1 MTGHGSK
8 FERKK
13 EEAVGALLTH
23 RNIEEAADAI
33 GIAAK
38 TLLRWMKEPEFES
51 SYREAR
57 RAAFRAIDRPPSAG
71 FGRGCNDSAESNG
84 GLKYACIHKS
94 ASRRQCVGPYGEGH
108 RARGY

>member
-13 EEAVGALLTH
+13 EAAVAALLSH

-38 TLLRWMKEPEFES
+38 TLLRFVPGS
-51 SYREAR
+51 PASGVRS
-57 RAAFRAIDRPPSAG
+57 IGRPPSAG
-71 FGRGCNDSAESNG
+71 FGRGHNDAAQS
-84 GLKYACIHKS
+84 
-94 ASRRQCVGPYGEGH
+94 Q
-108 RARGY
+108 